1 MSALEVG
8 NKLVGLFN
16 EGKFDEIYENLYSPE
31 IVSVEADGMEAKGFE
46 GLQGKNQW
54 WEENF
59 ETHSMKA
66 EGPFPHGEGMF
77 GVIYEMDTTHKPSGQ
92 RSQSR
97 ELGIYQVK
105 DGKVC
110 EERFCYTQ

>member
-1 MSALEVG
+1 MSALQVG
-8 NKLVGLFN
+8 TKLVGLFN
-16 EGKFDEIYENLYSPE
+16 EAKFEEIYENLYSPE
-31 IVSVEADGMEAKGFE
+31 ILSVEADGMEAKGFE

-59 ETHSMKA
+59 ETHSLKA
-66 EGPFPHGEGMF
+66 EGPFPHGEAMF
-77 GVIYEMDTTHKPSGQ
+77 GVIYDMDTTHKPSGQ

-105 DGKVC
+105 DGKIC